1 MKGKNLHL
9 TADFNATTTVEVIG
23 APSAAKNLFI
33 NDAKVHHKVD
43 DNGFWVSKVD
53 YSAPKIKL
61 PSLKDLDWKY
71 IDSLPEIQSDYDD
84 SAWTAADHSSSPNTL
99 RPITTPTSLYASDY
113 GFNTG
118 YLIYRGHFSATGD
131 EETFSVQTEGGS
143 GFGSSV
149 WLNGTYLG
157 SIQGNDKTS
166 NATGSYK
173 VPNLQKGQSYVIT
186 VVVDNMGLNEAWTP
200 GEDDM
205 KHPRG
210 ILDYDLSGHDASDI
224 AWKLTGNL
232 GGEDYLDKVRG
243 PLNEGGLYAERQGF
257 HQPEPPTKHWTSSSP
272 LDGISEAGIAF
283 YSAKLD
289 LDIPKGWDVPL
300 YFNFKNSTSP
310 PDAYRAQLYVNGY
323 QYGKY
328 TNNIGPQTSYPVP
341 EGILNYRG
349 PNWIGLSLWALQ
361 SEGAKLEEGFEL
373 VYGTPV
379 NTGMAEVKPAEQPK
393 YKQRKGAY

>member
-1 MKGKNLHL
+1 MKGRDLHI
-9 TADFNATTTVEVIG
+9 TADFNATTTIEVIG
-23 APSAAKNLFI
+23 APSGAKNLFI
-33 NDAKVHHKVD
+33 NDAKVHHKID

-61 PSLKDLDWKY
+61 PNLKDLDWKY

-99 RPITTPTSLYASDY
+99 RPITTPTSLYGSDY

-118 YLIYRGHFSATGD
+118 YLIFRGHFVATGD
-131 EETFSVQTEGGS
+131 EETFSIHTEGGS

-149 WLNGTYLG
+149 WLHGTYLG
-157 SIQGNDKTS
+157 SVQGNDKTD
-166 NATGSYK
+166 NATASYK
-173 VPNLQKGQSYVIT
+173 VPNLKKGKTYVIT
-186 VVVDNMGLNEAWTP
+186 VVVDNMGLNEDFTV
-200 GEDDM
+200 GSEDM

-210 ILDYDLSGHDASDI
+210 ILDYNLSGHDPSDI
-224 AWKLTGNL
+224 TWKLTGNL

-257 HQPEPPTKHWTSSSP
+257 HQPEPPTKHWKSSSP
-272 LDGISEAGIAF
+272 LDGISKAGIAF
-283 YSAKLD
+283 YSTKFD

-310 PDAYRAQLYVNGY
+310 PGAYRVQLYVNGY

-349 PNWIGLSLWALQ
+349 TNWIGLSLWALQ
-361 SEGAKLEEGFEL
+361 SEGARLEEGFEV

-379 NTGMAEVKPAEQPK
+379 KTGMAEVKPAEQPK